1 MRKHSASHKARLP
14 NGLRRSKPS
23 FTLYKDTAFVIK
35 NIWILSNKIAAVATI
50 IVKAKEPRLLYH
62 NKPKGR

>member
-1 MRKHSASHKARLP
+1 MFIIFRGFFDCTYLDIS
-14 NGLRRSKPS
+14 
-23 FTLYKDTAFVIK
+23 K